1 MKHVMKTIEQLVDE
15 LDGSDPATWPRANKI
30 LWRLQ
35 EAINLDTREKNSP
48 ASYFRERLSEI
59 QFAVNMQSMDEA
71 LWCEDSGI
79 SISYV
84 RKSLR
89 DLHRVI
95 EMDQPD
101 EAISDIR
108 GRLDT

>member
-1 MKHVMKTIEQLVDE
+1 VKHVMRVVAVIGEE
-15 LDGSDPATWPRANKI
+15 LDGMDPSTWPRASKV
-30 LWRLQ
+30 LWRIQ
-35 EAINLDTREKNSP
+35 EAINLDTRERNSP

-59 QFAVNMQSMDEA
+59 QFAVNMQSMDEL
-71 LWCEDSGI
+71 LWDDNKPATTA
-79 SISYV
+79 YL

-89 DLHRVI
+89 DLHRVV
-95 EMDQPD
+95 EMDQAD